1 MASVHVTRKRSR
13 SVTEG
18 FQRAPNRAFLRGVG
32 MTDADFDKPLLGVV
46 STWNT
51 VTPCNMHL
59 GGLAEAALV
68 AARSNGAAAL
78 SFTTI
83 AVSDGIA
90 MGHEGMRASLVSR
103 EVIAD
108 SVELMVIGE
117 GFDGLVTIAGC
128 DKSLPAML
136 MVAARTDVPSVFVY
150 GGSSEPGHY
159 RGKEI
164 SALDPFEAV
173 GAFAAGEITAAELR
187 EIELAACPG
196 PGSCAGMYTANS
208 MASVAEAL
216 GLALPGSAGPLATS
230 ARRLEIAR
238 SSGEVASRLVKE
250 GGPTPRQIL
259 TRQAFENA
267 IAVACAL
274 GGSTNVVLHLL
285 AIAAEARVSLTLDDI
300 ARVSKRTPQI
310 ANLRPAGDYL
320 MPDLDRVGGVP
331 AVMRELLSA
340 NLLDPEPITVTGRT
354 VGENLQDIAPV
365 QSGQN
370 VVRAL
375 SDKRTL
381 QSGLTVLHG
390 NLAPEG
396 AVMKTAHLGRL
407 RHRGPARVFESEEDA
422 MSAIVELRIQP
433 GDVIVIRNEGPRGGP
448 GMREMLGPTAAIQG
462 SGVGKNVALVTDG
475 RFSGG
480 SFGVVVGHV
489 APEAAAS
496 GPIAA
501 LRDGDLITIDAVDGV
516 LDVAVS
522 ETELKERMEEWKPR
536 PPRYESGALAK
547 YASLV
552 GSAARGAVC
561 VPVGKGDG

>member
-1 MASVHVTRKRSR
+1 MASTPVIRGRSKA
-13 SVTEG
+13 VTEG
-18 FQRAPNRAFLRGVG
+18 FQRTPNRAFLRAVG
-32 MTDADFDKPLLGVV
+32 MTDEDFNKPLLGVV

-59 GGLAEAALV
+59 NDLAEIALGAV
-68 AARSNGAAAL
+68 RANGAAAL

-83 AVSDGIA
+83 AVSDGVA

-108 SVELMVIGE
+108 SVELMIIGE

-136 MVAARTDVPSVFVY
+136 MASVRTNVPSVFVY
-150 GGSSEPGHY
+150 GGSSEPGYH
-159 RGKEI
+159 RGREI
-164 SALDPFEAV
+164 SALNPFEAV
-173 GAFAAGEITAAELR
+173 GAFAAGNMTVEELR

-216 GLALPGSAGPLATS
+216 GLALPNSAGPSATS

-238 SSGEVASRLVKE
+238 RSGEAASKLALT

-267 IAVACAL
+267 IAVSCAL

-285 AIAAEARVSLTLDDI
+285 AIAAEAGVALTLDDFALI
-300 ARVSKRTPQI
+300 SKRTPQI
-310 ANLRPAGDYL
+310 ANLRPAGSYL
-320 MPDLDRVGGVP
+320 MRDLDRVGGVP
-331 AVMRELLSA
+331 AVMRELLDGD
-340 NLLDPEPITVTGRT
+340 LLHPEPITVTGRT
-354 VGENLQDIAPV
+354 VGENLQGITAAAA
-365 QSGQN
+365 GQD
-370 VVRAL
+370 VLRPI
-375 SDKRTL
+375 SDSRTR
-381 QSGLTVLHG
+381 QSGLTVLRG
-390 NLAPEG
+390 NLAPDG

-407 RHRGPARVFESEEDA
+407 SQRGPARVFESEEDA
-422 MSAIVELRIQP
+422 MAAIVDLRIQR

-448 GMREMLGPTAAIQG
+448 GMREMLGPTSAIHG
-462 SGVGKNVALVTDG
+462 SGFGKDVALVTDG

-480 SFGVVVGHV
+480 SFGLVVGHV
-489 APEAAAS
+489 APEAAVG

-501 LRDGDLITIDAVDGV
+501 VRDGDLITIDAADGILSVD
-516 LDVAVS
+516 LTDP
-522 ETELKERMEEWKPR
+522 EIKRRLQEWKPR
-536 PPRYESGALAK
+536 RARYESGALAK
-547 YASLV
+547 YAQLV
-552 GSAARGAVC
+552 GSAANGAIC
-561 VPVGKGDG
+561 GSVG